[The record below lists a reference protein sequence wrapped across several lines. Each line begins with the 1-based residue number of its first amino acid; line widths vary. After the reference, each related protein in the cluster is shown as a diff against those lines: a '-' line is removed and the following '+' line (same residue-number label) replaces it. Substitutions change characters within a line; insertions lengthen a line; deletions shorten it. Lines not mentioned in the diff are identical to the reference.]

1 MHADLR
7 ANSWSHRAVTVIG
20 FHFYTD
26 LLRFWAE
33 VVGEET
39 EHIYGGGE
47 QYTYLDLKGRRYPIW
62 VREQGVG
69 RNRHVV
75 DV

>member
-1 MHADLR
+1 MTNKECKALQHKAHDR
-7 ANSWSHRAVTVIG
+7 V
-20 FHFYTD
+20 
-26 LLRFWAE
+26 WAHL
-33 VVGEET
+33 VGEAG